1 MSYTTGPRSSNPR
14 VCDPPKASYSDTE
27 LMTMYS
33 GGVASDSLV
42 PDPASGRVSVAL
54 LSTHVNALTAAGVL
68 TKRPTVSVGVEKETD
83 MRSLVDNDAQIY
95 AKLQEEY
102 CYYEQRYKYAF
113 KKFLTLSTS
122 RIAADN
128 RAAEVMLRNT
138 KLINIRVNGVL
149 EVMNYL
155 AGERVGITNLNKT
168 DINKR
173 NEDIN
178 TKLDRL
184 RNSYKILDRDNAVI
198 LAQKEMVRYTEE
210 KNNYTSNQIG
220 IWAAANLVAL
230 GVIFYVY
237 RN

>member
-1 MSYTTGPRSSNPR
+1 MSYTTSSRFSNPR
-14 VCDPPKASYSDTE
+14 VCSPPKASYSDTE

-42 PDPASGRVSVAL
+42 PDPASGRVSIAL

-68 TKRPTVSVGVEKETD
+68 KKRPTVSVGVEKETD
-83 MRSLVDNDAQIY
+83 MRKLVDNDAAIY

-102 CYYEQRYKYAF
+102 CYYEQRYRYAF
-113 KKFLTLSTS
+113 KKFLTLGTS

-128 RAAEVMLRNT
+128 RAAEAMLRNA
-138 KLINIRVNGVL
+138 KLLNIRVNGVL

-155 AGERVGITNLNKT
+155 AAERVGTTNLNKT

-173 NEDIN
+173 NQDIN
-178 TKLDRL
+178 QKMERL
-184 RNSYKILDRDNAVI
+184 RNSYNLLNKDNAII
-198 LAQKEMVRYTEE
+198 LTQKEMVRYTEE
-210 KNNYTSNQIG
+210 KNNYTTNQVG
-220 IWAAANLVAL
+220 LWVAANVVAL
-230 GVIFYVY
+230 AAIFYVY

>member
-1 MSYTTGPRSSNPR
+1 
-14 VCDPPKASYSDTE
+14 
-27 LMTMYS
+27 MYS

-54 LSTHVNALTAAGVL
+54 LSTHVNALIASGVM
-68 TKRPTVSVGVEKETD
+68 TKRPTVSVGTEKETD
-83 MRSLVDNDAQIY
+83 MRALVDNDAKIY

-102 CYYEQRYKYAF
+102 CYYEQRYRYAF
-113 KKFLTLSTS
+113 KKFLTLATS

-128 RAAEVMLRNT
+128 RAAEVMLRNA

-155 AGERVGITNLNKT
+155 AAERVGITNLNKT

-178 TKLDRL
+178 GKLDRL

-210 KNNYTSNQIG
+210 KNNYTTNQIG
-220 IWAAANLVAL
+220 IWATANIVAL
-230 GVIFYVY
+230 AVIFYVY